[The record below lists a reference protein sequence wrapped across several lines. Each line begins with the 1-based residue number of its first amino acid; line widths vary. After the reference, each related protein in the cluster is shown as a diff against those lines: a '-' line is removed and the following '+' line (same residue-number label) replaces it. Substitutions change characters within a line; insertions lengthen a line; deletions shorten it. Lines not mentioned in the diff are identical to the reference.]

1 MDRSKQVYRLQFE
14 LLAFCILWKE
24 YIALMMVL
32 NERQQRNKLY
42 IPGVPYDK
50 KCYLK
55 FLMNQ
60 SKRKPNRKKIFNI
73 NLN

>member
-1 MDRSKQVYRLQFE
+1 
-14 LLAFCILWKE
+14 
-24 YIALMMVL
+24 MMVL
-32 NERQQRNKLY
+32 NERQQKNKLY
-42 IPGVPYDK
+42 IPGVSYDK
-50 KCYLK
+50 KRYLK

>member
-1 MDRSKQVYRLQFE
+1 
-14 LLAFCILWKE
+14 
-24 YIALMMVL
+24 MMVL

-42 IPGVPYDK
+42 IPGVSYDK